1 MIILKASD
9 QDYPSGPMVKDPPAN
24 EGEMGLIPDSGR
36 SHMSQ
41 NS

>member
-1 MIILKASD
+1 MIILKTSD
-9 QDYPSGPMVKDPPAN
+9 QDYPSGSMVKDPPAN
-24 EGEMGLIPDSGR
+24 AGDMGLIPDSGR